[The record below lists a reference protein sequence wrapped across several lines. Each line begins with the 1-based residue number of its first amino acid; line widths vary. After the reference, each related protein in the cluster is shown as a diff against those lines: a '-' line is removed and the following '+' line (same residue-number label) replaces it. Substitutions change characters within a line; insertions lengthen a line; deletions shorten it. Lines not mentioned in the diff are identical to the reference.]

1 MNFVLLIFS
10 NVFISRKFAKISS
23 LMDLKFFKKSKST
36 LIFLIVFSAISIPV
50 FYHLV
55 KVDKKLKIYN
65 PADVNPSLVHQS
77 IKHITKDHRIAD
89 FELINQ
95 NGEVI
100 TNKNYKNKIY
110 VADFFFTRCTNICI
124 AMAYNMSEL
133 QEFYK
138 NDDDMMFLSHS
149 VTPTIDSVSV
159 LREYANN
166 KGVIDAKWNVTT
178 GSKKHIY
185 ELARKSYL
193 AVIEDGDGGENDFI
207 HTEQFVL
214 IDKQRRIRGFY
225 DGTEKKDMDKLK
237 KDVALLKE
245 EYTIE

>member
-1 MNFVLLIFS
+1 
-10 NVFISRKFAKISS
+10 
-23 LMDLKFFKKSKST
+23 MDLKFFKKSKTT
-36 LIFLIVFSAISIPV
+36 LIFLLVFSAISIPV

-55 KVDKKLKIYN
+55 KVDKRLKIYN
-65 PADVNPSLVHQS
+65 PNDVNPQLVDTDLRHVTKNHT
-77 IKHITKDHRIAD
+77 IKD

-95 NGEVI
+95 NGEII
-100 TNKNYKNKIY
+100 TNKNYENKIY

-138 NDDDMMFLSHS
+138 NDKDIMFLSHS

-159 LREYANN
+159 LREYADN

-178 GSKKHIY
+178 GNKKHIY
-185 ELARKSYL
+185 ELARKSYF
-193 AVIEDGDGGENDFI
+193 AVVEDGDGGEDDFI
-207 HTEQFVL
+207 HTEQFILV
-214 IDKQRRIRGFY
+214 DKEKRIRGYY
-225 DGTEKKDMDKLK
+225 DGTEKEDMEKLK

-245 EYTIE
+245 EYTRK

>member
-1 MNFVLLIFS
+1 
-10 NVFISRKFAKISS
+10 
-23 LMDLKFFKKSKST
+23 MDLKFFKKSKTT
-36 LIFLIVFSAISIPV
+36 LIFLLVFSAISIPV

-55 KVDKKLKIYN
+55 KVDKRLKIYN
-65 PADVNPSLVHQS
+65 PNDVNPQLVDTDLRHVTKNHT
-77 IKHITKDHRIAD
+77 IKD

-95 NGEVI
+95 NGEII
-100 TNKNYKNKIY
+100 TNKNYENKIY

-138 NDDDMMFLSHS
+138 NDNDIMFLSHS

-178 GSKKHIY
+178 GNKKHIY
-185 ELARKSYL
+185 ELARKSYF
-193 AVIEDGDGGENDFI
+193 AVVEDGDGGEDDFI
-207 HTEQFVL
+207 HTEQFILV
-214 IDKQRRIRGFY
+214 DKEKRIRGYY
-225 DGTEKKDMDKLK
+225 DGTEKEDMEKLK

-245 EYTIE
+245 EYTRE